1 MKILI
6 VEDEAELAKSI
17 SEYLSGEDYLC
28 ENAGTFNEAMSKIET
43 FDYDC
48 ILLDIML
55 PDGNGLKILEEL
67 KKQQKQDGVIII
79 SDRKSVV

>member
-17 SEYLSGEDYLC
+17 SEYLSGESYLC
-28 ENAGTFNEAMSKIET
+28 ESAGTFAEAMEKIEA

-55 PDGNGLKILEEL
+55 PDGNGLQLLEEI
-67 KKQQKQDGVIII
+67 KKLQKGWCYYYFCQKCSG
-79 SDRKSVV
+79 

>member
-6 VEDEAELAKSI
+6 VEDETELAQSI
-17 SEYLSGEDYLC
+17 SEYLSGEHYLC
-28 ENAGTFNEAMSKIET
+28 ESAITFTEAMNKIEI
-43 FDYDC
+43 FEYDC

-67 KKQQKQDGVIII
+67 KKQQKQDGVHAE
-79 SDRKSVV
+79 